1 MEYRNGIPDL
11 LHTRGGGV
19 GHPPPSMVR
28 LDEVWRA
35 EMAW

>member
-11 LHTRGGGV
+11 PHTRGGV

-28 LDEVWRA
+28 LDEVWRV